1 MIISVTDKEYDRLVR
16 DVARR
21 LARIMK
27 EEQHAPEFVSQR
39 HASRLFGRANVERW
53 KRKGLITPVKR
64 PGKTEYRYLKFRRQF
79 ETEQDY
85 E

>member
-27 EEQHAPEFVSQR
+27 EEQQAPEFISQR

-53 KRKGLITPVKR
+53 KKKGIITPVKR
-64 PGKTEYRYLKFRRQF
+64 PGKTEYRYSDLRKQF
-79 ETEQDY
+79 ETEQNY